1 VVSRGWVRV
10 HRRPRHVGRPALTLE
25 NRYIADMPDTRRT
38 KIIATIG
45 PATNPPDMIEQ
56 LIDAG
61 VNVVRLNMSHASH
74 DQARADVKNVRTIA
88 DKLGKVVGILMDTQ
102 GPAIRTGE
110 RSTDLN
116 LTPGQVIA
124 LTVRG
129 EQSEEYTSVDVNY
142 DDLVNDISVDDV
154 VVVDNGNIKLKVL
167 KKKHNQLECEVLTEG
182 VLGSRRHINLPGVRV
197 NLPALTDK
205 DIADIELG
213 IELGV
218 DIFAM
223 SFVRQA
229 EDVQRLRAILDYR
242 KAPQKIIAKLEDQ
255 QGVQNLEGI
264 IEAADAVMVARG
276 DLGIE
281 VPFEDL
287 PPLQRKIVKRC
298 VTRGKPVIVAT
309 HMLESMIEA
318 PSPTRAEV
326 TDVANAVFE
335 QADAIMLSGETSVGK
350 YPVSC
355 VEAMN
360 RIARRIERSG
370 GADFAKQA
378 DPGDTHAK
386 IVRQAADLAHELQA
400 AALVVFTRTGRMAHH
415 AAWTRLLRT
424 SMVVFTNN
432 PVLLP
437 QLALLWG
444 VQPVLL
450 DFPDNPNQTVRDAG
464 EVLMK
469 HNLVPPGSTV
479 VFVSEATLKDKT
491 VDTIQIETLG

>member
-1 VVSRGWVRV
+1 MSD
-10 HRRPRHVGRPALTLE
+10 A
-25 NRYIADMPDTRRT
+25 RRT
-38 KIIATIG
+38 KIIATLG
-45 PATNPPDMIEQ
+45 PATHAPDTIAQ
-56 LIDAG
+56 LIAAG
-61 VNVVRLNMSHASH
+61 VNVVRLNMSHATH
-74 DQARADVKNVRTIA
+74 DQTRNDVAAIRAA
-88 DKLGKVVGILMDTQ
+88 AEKLGKVAAVLMDTQ

-110 RSTDLN
+110 RATDLN
-116 LTPGQVIA
+116 LKPGQVIA

-142 DDLVNDISVDDV
+142 DDLVNDISVGDV

-218 DIFAM
+218 DWFAM

-229 EDVQRLRAILDYR
+229 EDVMRLRAILDYR

-255 QGVQNLEGI
+255 QGVKNVDGI
-264 IEAADAVMVARG
+264 IDAADAVMIARG

-298 VTRGKPVIVAT
+298 VIQGKPVIVAT
-309 HMLESMIEA
+309 HMLESMIDA

-335 QADAIMLSGETSVGK
+335 QADAIMLSGETSIGR
-350 YPVSC
+350 YPVPC
-355 VEAMN
+355 IQAMD

-370 GADFAKQA
+370 GADFARQA
-378 DPGDTHAK
+378 QPDDIHAK
-386 IVRQAADLAHELQA
+386 IARQAADLAQDLNA
-400 AALVVFTRTGRMAHH
+400 AALVVFTRTGRMAQN

-424 SMVVFTNN
+424 SIICFTNN
-432 PVLLP
+432 RTLLP

-444 VQPVLL
+444 VHPILL
-450 DFPDNPNQTVRDAG
+450 DFPDDPNQTVRDAG
-464 EVLMK
+464 EVLIK
-469 HNLVPPGSTV
+469 QNLVPPGSTV
-479 VFVSEATLKDKT
+479 VFVSEATLKGKT
-491 VDTIQIETLG
+491 VDTIQVETLG